1 MQEKIREIEEGKFKL
16 GFWITELLNFQSLT
30 NANYERMIP
39 KSTLI
44 SQITVEVGINVER
57 VQKLQNQ

>member
-39 KSTLI
+39 KSTQPININYYI
-44 SQITVEVGINVER
+44 SCPNR
-57 VQKLQNQ
+57 KLLK